1 MARSGLTTG
10 ACATAAVA
18 AAAQFLREGIAPSEV
33 VCALPSGE
41 QYRMDIEACGTL
53 TDVNNTEAGAYACV
67 RKPDNDDPDVT
78 RGALLRVD
86 VELLPKGAGIVFK
99 AGAGV
104 GTITRPGL
112 SFAVGEAAI
121 NPVPRRTMTHTLQQV
136 GFADARVTVH
146 VEQGAEIA
154 LQTFNGRLGIVGGIS
169 ILGTT
174 GIVRPYC
181 RKAMR
186 DAIVAHLR
194 MVRASSDHAVLVP
207 GNIGTKGLQAIESV
221 SSLDSVEVGN
231 EWEAG
236 LRACAQLNFTHVTI
250 AGHPGKLAKLANGEY
265 YTHSHHSQSALP
277 LLFRLLNSMGI
288 AADQNQATA
297 EGLFASLTEPQSCQ
311 LSTQLRTAIAQGVLP
326 LWLQSENNCYTPDL
340 QIHLIRMNGELI
352 P

>member
-18 AAAQFLREGIAPSEV
+18 AAAQLLRDGVAPSEV
-33 VCALPSGE
+33 VCALPGGE
-41 QYRMDIEACGTL
+41 MYRMDVEECGL
-53 TDVNNTEAGAYACV
+53 TYVNGSDAGAFACV

-86 VELLPKGAGIVFK
+86 LEILPSGTGVVFAAGP
-99 AGAGV
+99 GV

-121 NPVPRRTMTHTLQQV
+121 NPVPRRTMTHTLQKL
-136 GFADARVTVH
+136 GFADARITVS
-146 VEQGAEIA
+146 VAQGAEIA

-186 DAIVAHLR
+186 DAIVAHLQ

-207 GNIGTKGLQAIESV
+207 GNIGTKGLQAIEGMAAF
-221 SSLDSVEVGN
+221 DSVEVGN

-236 LRACAQLNFTHVTI
+236 LRACAQLDFARVTI
-250 AGHPGKLAKLANGEY
+250 AGHPGKLAKLANGEF

-277 LLFRLLNSMGI
+277 LLYGLLDSVGI
-288 AADQNQATA
+288 AADQCQATA
-297 EGLFASLTEPQSCQ
+297 EGLFASLTDTHSRQ
-311 LSTQLRTAIAQGVLP
+311 LTKLLRSSIAQGILP
-326 LWLQSENNCYTPDL
+326 LWNQGDALRYTPEL
-340 QIHLIRMNGELI
+340 QIHFVRMNGELL